1 MDLTVVVLL
10 AYHSGKACTVCELF
24 VQVGQINYYFMNYD
38 NSLFEWFT
46 HSVRGLVILWCVLK
60 QKHV

>member
-46 HSVRGLVILWCVLK
+46 HSVRGLVIL
-60 QKHV
+60 